1 MTLGD
6 VHGMQVGFKR
16 NLGVDLRKQHA
27 GSKGQPIAIWS

>member
-6 VHGMQVGFKR
+6 VYGMQVGLNI

-27 GSKGQPIAIWS
+27 GPKGQPIAVWR